1 MYDFSIVVLICDR
14 FRLTAAMD
22 STNDVYFYIDTLM
35 EKLKDNLEDFQL
47 IEDSLDKIEFVR
59 NLLVE
64 NNLMPDYC

>member
-1 MYDFSIVVLICDR
+1 
-14 FRLTAAMD
+14 MD